1 MSNVRSA
8 SQPITIELLGPVQ
21 MRLGAE
27 TLPLSEWGKRKARLL
42 LLLLLTSADG
52 RVSRGDA
59 ANVLWARLAPDDVA
73 NNLYTTL
80 HAVRQ
85 FLASLPS
92 PAPSIQLS
100 ADMLTLE
107 LPPAYQVDWR
117 AFVALANEALRY
129 PGDQAR
135 TLAALRLYRGP
146 LSPDPLLEEWVW
158 PIREHTAVLHERLL
172 LQLADDRARTGAS
185 NAAEPLE
192 QIVALNPTHEA
203 AVQRLLL
210 LYGMAG
216 RRDAAARLFS
226 RFTTLLQRDLDLD
239 PLPETLQIARAVE
252 VGRLISL
259 PLAGWNLLAYAAP
272 LHIPLPF
279 VPPDPVT
286 FGREEQIHSADVMAS
301 AVSRGAG
308 RVLLVSGMA
317 GIGKT
322 HFVLTL
328 GARLAAQ
335 GWHVLLG
342 TAAPHER
349 STSYGLFIEALS
361 TYLRYRSDLSL
372 DSLAEQA
379 LAHLLGPALPAS
391 YAVAAVG
398 QLSSELLLHLGV
410 LRVFEAAAERA
421 PLLLVLDDVQWADS
435 STRALISFLLR
446 RLSTVRVLVVVCYR
460 PAELHDDGMLHEA
473 FHVAERQGL
482 AMPVALEGLP
492 NEAATHLLHTVIGGL
507 MLPTRTAHDLIQR
520 AAGNPFFLH
529 ELARAWAFSDQRDA
543 TALPAAIMD
552 AIQLRLGRLSQGAR
566 SVAEVGAIAETLFTP
581 AVVGAVRHMAPAL
594 VDQALAELTAEQIV
608 CWHPDGSL
616 RFEHALIGE
625 VLTESIS
632 PHTRARL
639 HSAIGRVAQTTKPA
653 ASATVLL
660 YHLSA
665 GTGTPDDDPAIVEY
679 GLLAGAAARTLWA
692 LDDAR
697 AAYAK
702 VIAAL
707 KRLGGPAGQA
717 AEVWL
722 RLAEI
727 EYQQSHYAAAQAAFS
742 AAAEWT
748 AHDPEGEARRRS
760 GLGWLAY
767 KQSEHVAA
775 LEHFIAAGQLATA
788 AETSTEAAIGHAF
801 VLHLTGHSAA
811 ARAMLQSRLAAT
823 PQAEP
828 SSIRARALNVMA
840 ATSMEAGAINE
851 ARLFFE
857 AAMDCALKC
866 GDIQYHALVALNLAN
881 LNIRSGSIA
890 TALELTANAERIQTE
905 IGNTHH
911 VGLVHMVASWALF
924 YSGDLAQAGLR
935 LEQGLSLLPA
945 ETQDHAYGLSH
956 LTSIRREQGAFV
968 IARDLAHQALSA
980 ARRGQFILAQCMAL
994 CELAQIGLAAH
1005 DTDLPTLEGWARE
1018 AIALAEGYGRTA
1030 WAASCWI
1037 VLGRVLATAQPAEA
1051 RAALDSALLAA
1062 QSSQMRNVESEAR
1075 LALVEWAL
1083 AQDLPACAD
1092 QELAEAERL
1101 ARAAGS
1107 GLLSRKAAAL
1117 RIAFPAPPDAPPAP
1131 DPATSPDPARRSAR
1145 LPAGYEAA
1153 VLACFDAD
1161 PTRSL
1166 RAIAR
1171 LVAEARGEPAR
1182 NHHTVRAILERN
1194 GRVGG

>member
-1 MSNVRSA
+1 MNNVRSG
-8 SQPITIELLGPVQ
+8 SQPIKIELLGPVQ
-21 MRLGAE
+21 MRLGDE
-27 TLPLSEWGKRKARLL
+27 TLPLAEWGKRKARLL

-52 RVSRGDA
+52 RISRGDA
-59 ANVLWARLAPDDVA
+59 ANVLWARLAPDDIA

-80 HAVRQ
+80 HAARQ
-85 FLASLPS
+85 FLSSLPS

-100 ADMLTLE
+100 SDMLTLE
-107 LPPAYQVDWR
+107 LPAAYQVDWR
-117 AFVALANEALRY
+117 EFVALANEALRF
-129 PGDQAR
+129 PSDQAR
-135 TLAALRLYRGP
+135 TLAALTLYRGP
-146 LSPDPLLEEWVW
+146 LTPDPLLDEWVW

-172 LQLADDRARTGAS
+172 LQLADGRARTGAS

-210 LYGMAG
+210 LYGIAG
-216 RRDAAARLFS
+216 RRDAATRLFS
-226 RFTTLLQRDLDLD
+226 RFSASLQRDLDLD
-239 PLPETLQIARAVE
+239 PLPETLQIVRAVE
-252 VGRLISL
+252 TGRLAGL

-272 LHIPLPF
+272 LRVPLPF

-286 FGREEQIHSADVMAS
+286 FGREDQLHSADVIAS
-301 AVSRGAG
+301 SVGRGTG
-308 RVLLVSGMA
+308 RVLLVTGMA

-335 GWHVLLG
+335 GWHILLG
-342 TAAPHER
+342 TASPHER
-349 STSYGLFIEALS
+349 SSSYGLFVEALS
-361 TYLRYRSDLSL
+361 TYLRYRSDLTL
-372 DSLAEQA
+372 DALAEQA

-391 YAVAAVG
+391 YGITALG
-398 QLSSELLLHLGV
+398 PLSSELLLHLGV
-410 LRVFEAAAERA
+410 LRVFESAAERA

-460 PAELHDDGMLHEA
+460 PAELHDDGILHEA
-473 FHVAERQGL
+473 FHVAERQGV

-492 NEAATHLLHTVIGGL
+492 NEAATHLLHTVIGEL
-507 MLPTRTAHDLIQR
+507 MLPSRIAQELIQR

-529 ELARAWAFSDQRDA
+529 ELARAWAFSDQRES
-543 TALPAAIMD
+543 TPLPAAIMD
-552 AIQLRLGRLSQGAR
+552 AIQLRLGRLSPAAR

-594 VDQALAELTAEQIV
+594 VDQALAELTAEQV
-608 CWHPDGSL
+608 VGWHTDGSL

-625 VLTESIS
+625 VLAESIS

-639 HSAIGRVAQTTKPA
+639 HSAIGRVAQTIQPA
-653 ASATVLL
+653 APAAVLL
-660 YHLSA
+660 HHLSA
-665 GTGTPDDDPAIVEY
+665 GTGTPDDDPAVVEY
-679 GLLAGAAARTLWA
+679 GMLAGAAARSLWA

-697 AAYAK
+697 TAYLRA
-702 VIAAL
+702 IAAL
-707 KRLGGPAGQA
+707 KRGGGPATQLA
-717 AEVWL
+717 DVWL
-722 RLAEI
+722 RLGEI
-727 EYQQSHYAAAQAAFS
+727 EYQQSRYAEAEAAFS

-748 AHDPEGEARRRS
+748 ANDPESEARRRA

-767 KQSEHVAA
+767 KHSEHPAA
-775 LEHFIAAGQLATA
+775 LEHFIAATQLASSETTRTD
-788 AETSTEAAIGHAF
+788 AEIGHAF
-801 VLHLTGHSAA
+801 VLHLTGHSVA
-811 ARAMLQSRLAAT
+811 ARAMLVNRFAAT

-840 ATSMEAGAINE
+840 ATCMEAGEITTAKG
-851 ARLFFE
+851 FFE

-881 LNIRSGSIA
+881 LNVRSGSIA
-890 TALELTANAERIQTE
+890 TALELTASAERIQTE

-924 YSGDLAQAGLR
+924 YAGELAQAAGR
-935 LEQGLSLLPA
+935 LEQALDMLPA

-956 LTSIRREQGAFV
+956 LTMVRREQGTFLL
-968 IARDLAHQALSA
+968 ARDLAHQTLSA
-980 ARRGQFILAQCMAL
+980 ARRGKFILAQCMAL
-994 CELAQIGLAAH
+994 CELALIGLAAH
-1005 DTDLPTLEGWARE
+1005 DTDPATLEGWARE

-1037 VLGRVLATAQPAEA
+1037 ALGRVLAKHQPEEA
-1051 RAALDSALLAA
+1051 HAALATAVQAA
-1062 QSSQMRNVESEAR
+1062 QRSQMRVVESEAR

-1083 AQDLPACAD
+1083 AHQQAAIAN
-1092 QELAEAERL
+1092 QELDTAEQL
-1101 ARAAGS
+1101 ARAAGA
-1107 GLLSRKAAAL
+1107 GLLLRKVAAL
-1117 RIAFPAPPDAPPAP
+1117 RIAFPSAPAPPPEPGL
-1131 DPATSPDPARRSAR
+1131 RSAR

-1161 PTRSL
+1161 PRRSL

-1171 LVAEARGEPAR
+1171 LVAEARGETPR
-1182 NHHTVRAILERN
+1182 NHHTIRAILERN
-1194 GRVGG
+1194 GRIQGAE